1 MEMIEIIQTLLII
14 RFDIN
19 DLNIPIK
26 RDYQNGLKHTYA
38 HTYMTKICTINKRY
52 TKYQGLISLKVK
64 NEK

>member
-26 RDYQNGLKHTYA
+26 RDYQNGLKHTY
-38 HTYMTKICTINKRY
+38 MTKICTINKRY